1 MNDTTSTVT
10 QDRSLGEIIRA
21 HGNLNAENVEAV
33 LAYQRQ
39 HGVRFGEAAVA
50 LGLVSKGA
58 LLAALSEQFNYPVA
72 ASTGEQLGH
81 ELVVLRQPF
90 TAQAESFRAVRS
102 RLLMLGSEGL
112 GTAVAVVSPDD
123 GDGKSYFAA
132 NLACALAQL
141 GRRTLLVDADLRAPR
156 QHQIFSVDNGVGL
169 SGILAGRSSANAIK
183 RVAGVPELCVL
194 PVGGTPPNPLELL
207 ERPAFG
213 QLLRE
218 LSSGFENVIVDTP
231 AASQGADALVCAAR
245 CGHAVV
251 IARRDRSRFA
261 ALKALNDGLTFA
273 EVKVAGL
280 IYNEYVA

>member
-231 AASQGADALVCAAR
+231 AAAQGADALVCAAR

-280 IYNEYVA
+280 IYNEHVA